1 MLRVPENI
9 VQVIEKSC
17 TMNNVRG
24 AKDWRS
30 KNDGKGH
37 NSNIMKSL
45 IQARKAEWFV
55 WKELSNWNVK
65 NLTKP
70 NFERDSR
77 ASADMSFECKNTG
90 KKYYVEVK
98 SCDIRKR
105 DRNGYQFQIRRKT
118 KGGIRVV
125 DPYIRSNGKIG
136 GDLLFFC
143 VIVDGDVCKSDTI
156 FGTPR
161 KDLVCIDPNRED
173 LKGLKYAIHP
183 RLNDRNKNM
192 IF

>member
-1 MLRVPENI
+1 MLRVPKNI

-45 IQARKAEWFV
+45 IQARKAEWYV
-55 WKELSNWNVK
+55 WKELSNWNIK

-77 ASADMSFECKNTG
+77 ASADMSFESRNTG
-90 KKYYVEVK
+90 RKYYVEVK

-118 KGGIRVV
+118 KRGIRVV
-125 DPYIRSNGKIG
+125 DPYIRSHGEIG

-143 VIVDGDVCKSDTI
+143 VIVDGDQCKADTI
-156 FGTPR
+156 YGTPR
-161 KDLVCIDPNRED
+161 RDLVCSDPNRED

-183 RLNDRNKNM
+183 RLNDRSRNM
-192 IF
+192 TF

>member
-1 MLRVPENI
+1 MLKVPNNI
-9 VQVIEKSC
+9 VHAIKKSC
-17 TMNNVRG
+17 TLNNVRG

-37 NSNIMKSL
+37 NSNIMESL
-45 IQARKAEWFV
+45 VQARKAEWFV
-55 WKELSNWNVK
+55 WKELSNWNVN

-77 ASADMSFECKNTG
+77 ASADMSFESRNTG

-98 SCDIRKR
+98 SCDVRKR

-118 KGGIRVV
+118 KRGIRVV
-125 DPYIRSNGKIG
+125 DPYVRSNGEIG

-143 VIVDGDVCKSDTI
+143 VIVDKNTCRRDTI
-156 FGTPR
+156 FGLPR
-161 KDLVCIDPNRED
+161 SDLVCSDPNRKD

-183 RLNDRNKNM
+183 RLNDRSKNM

>member
-1 MLRVPENI
+1 MLRVPDKI
-9 VQVIEKSC
+9 VQVIKKSC
-17 TMNNVRG
+17 TMDNVRG

-37 NSNIMKSL
+37 NSNIMESL
-45 IQARKAEWFV
+45 VQARKAEWYV

-77 ASADMSFECKNTG
+77 ASADLSFESRTTG
-90 KKYYVEVK
+90 RKYYVEVK
-98 SCDIRKR
+98 SCDVRKR

-118 KGGIRVV
+118 RNGVRVV
-125 DPYIRSNGKIG
+125 DPYVRSNGEIG

-143 VIVDGDVCKSDTI
+143 VVVDNNKCRADTI

-161 KDLVCIDPNRED
+161 RYLFCSEPNRKD
-173 LKGLKYAIHP
+173 LKGFKYAIHP
-183 RLNDRNKNM
+183 RLNDRSRNM

>member
-1 MLRVPENI
+1 MLKVPNNI
-9 VQVIEKSC
+9 VHAIKKSC
-17 TMNNVRG
+17 TLNNVRG

-37 NSNIMKSL
+37 NSNIMESL
-45 IQARKAEWFV
+45 VQARKAEWFV

-77 ASADMSFECKNTG
+77 ASADMSFESRNTG

-98 SCDIRKR
+98 SCDVRKR

-118 KGGIRVV
+118 KRGIRVV
-125 DPYIRSNGKIG
+125 DPYVRSNGEIG

-143 VIVDGDVCKSDTI
+143 VIVDKNTCRRDTI
-156 FGTPR
+156 FGLPR
-161 KDLVCIDPNRED
+161 SDLVCSDPNRKD

-183 RLNDRNKNM
+183 RLNDRSKNM

>member
-118 KGGIRVV
+118 KHGIRVV
-125 DPYIRSNGKIG
+125 DPYIRSNGEIG

>member
-1 MLRVPENI
+1 MLTVPSKVVRAI
-9 VQVIEKSC
+9 KKSC

-45 IQARKAEWFV
+45 VQARKAEWYV
-55 WKELSNWNVK
+55 WKELSNWNVN

-77 ASADMSFECKNTG
+77 ASADMTFKDLFG
-90 KKYYVEVK
+90 KEWKVEVK
-98 SCDIRKR
+98 SCDAKKR

-118 KGGIRVV
+118 KNGVRVV
-125 DPYIRSNGKIG
+125 DPYIKSNGEIG

-143 VIVDGDVCKSDTI
+143 VIVDGNKCKADTI
-156 FGTPR
+156 FGLPR
-161 KDLVCIDPNRED
+161 ADLVCSDPNRKD

-183 RLNDRNKNM
+183 RLNDKSKNM
-192 IF
+192 LF